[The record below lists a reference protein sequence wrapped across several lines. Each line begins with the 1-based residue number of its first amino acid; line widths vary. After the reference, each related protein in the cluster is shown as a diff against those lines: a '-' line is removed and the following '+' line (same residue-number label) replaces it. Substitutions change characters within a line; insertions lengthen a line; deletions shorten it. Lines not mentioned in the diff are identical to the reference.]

1 MKTRFYAYEDY
12 PVGTTSD
19 PYGRCVKKFKHQN
32 EAINFVE
39 DDKNLQQYNG
49 LSLYTFAA
57 DNTAFRYIGAGQWE
71 IVK

>member
-1 MKTRFYAYEDY
+1 MKKQYYVYEDY
-12 PVGTTSD
+12 SINATDD
-19 PYGRCVKKFKHQN
+19 PLGHLVKKFKHQN

-57 DNTAFRYIGAGQWE
+57 DDTAFRYIGAGQWE